1 MAYAPGTF
9 RGASPAAPQGTSLP
23 PPSRSPVVRAAA
35 IRARKYTDIIER
47 IHMSTQHEFKTEV
60 KQMLDLVIH
69 SLYSNKE
76 IFLREIISNASD
88 AIDRCRFESLK
99 DASLLEKDPEWK
111 IKLIVDKDAR
121 TLTIRDNGIGMTA
134 DEVEKNIGTVANSGT
149 KHFLENLKGSKE
161 ELPPELIGQFGVGFY
176 SAFMVADEV
185 SLVTRHAGTDNSQ
198 GSRWVSK
205 GDGFYTLD
213 AVEKETRGTDVILH
227 LKEDETEFLEEWR
240 LRKIVKKYSDFVEHP
255 IVMDCEHQEPVLDAD
270 GKQVLDADGKPVP
283 PKTVMKEDTLNSRQ
297 AIWLRPKSEVKPEE
311 YNEFYRHLSHDF
323 QEPFETLHW
332 SVEGQAEFKAL
343 VYIPQ
348 KPLWDMLV
356 QENTPHGIQLYVHR
370 VFITDACEQ
379 LLPRYLR
386 FLRGVVDSAD
396 LPLNVSREMLQEAR
410 ALTIIRKNIIKK
422 TLDTLADLQKNAPE
436 RYESFYENFGAILK
450 EGLREDFENSEK
462 IQNLLLFHSTALD
475 DKQRTTLA
483 DYVKRMP
490 EGQTEIYY
498 LTAEALANAKNSPRL
513 EAFRKKG
520 YEVLLLTDTVDE
532 FVIPSLDNYQGKHLR
547 DISKGEVDLESAE
560 EKKAHEAEEK
570 AEQEANAPLLAR
582 LKEILKGKVEEVRL
596 SRRLTDSA
604 CCLVDPEWALSPQ
617 MQRMMKALK
626 QEVPDTR
633 QILEINAGH
642 PLVAALRDLLAKDDR
657 DPRLEEGAKL
667 LFDAARLMEN
677 QPVEDPLAFAKQV
690 TMLMADGLKA

>member
-1 MAYAPGTF
+1 
-9 RGASPAAPQGTSLP
+9 
-23 PPSRSPVVRAAA
+23 
-35 IRARKYTDIIER
+35 
-47 IHMSTQHEFKTEV
+47 MSNQHEFKTEV

-99 DASLLEKDPEWK
+99 DASLLENDPDWK
-111 IKLIVDKDAR
+111 IKLIVDTDAR
-121 TLTIRDNGIGMTA
+121 TLTIRDNGIGMSA

-149 KHFLENLKGSKE
+149 KHFLENLKGNKE

-185 SLVTRHAGTDNSQ
+185 TLITRHAGADKSQ

-255 IVMDCEHQEPVLDAD
+255 IVMDCEHQESVLDAD

-283 PKTVMKEDTLNSRQ
+283 PKTVLKEDTLNSQQ
-297 AIWLRPKSEVKPEE
+297 AIWLRSKSEVKPEE
-311 YNEFYRHLSHDF
+311 YNEFYKHLSHDF

-436 RYESFYENFGAILK
+436 RYETFYENFGAILK

-570 AEQEANAPLLAR
+570 AAQEANAPLLAR
-582 LKEILKGKVEEVRL
+582 LKELLKDKVEEVRL

-626 QEVPDTR
+626 QEVPDTK
-633 QILEINAGH
+633 QILEINADH
-642 PLVAALRDLLAKDDR
+642 PLVAALRELLAKDEK

-690 TMLMADGLKA
+690 TKLMADGLKA

>member
-1 MAYAPGTF
+1 
-9 RGASPAAPQGTSLP
+9 
-23 PPSRSPVVRAAA
+23 
-35 IRARKYTDIIER
+35 
-47 IHMSTQHEFKTEV
+47 MSTQHEFKTEV

-111 IKLIVDKDAR
+111 IKLIVDKGAR

-185 SLVTRHAGTDNSQ
+185 TLVTRHAGTDNSQ

-283 PKTVMKEDTLNSRQ
+283 PKTVVKEDTLNSRQ

-475 DKQRTTLA
+475 DKQRTTLT

-547 DISKGEVDLESAE
+547 DISKGEVDLESTE
-560 EKKAHEAEEK
+560 EKKAHEAEAK
-570 AEQEANAPLLAR
+570 AVQEANAPLLAR

-642 PLVAALRDLLAKDDR
+642 PLVAALRDLLAKDDK

>member
-1 MAYAPGTF
+1 
-9 RGASPAAPQGTSLP
+9 
-23 PPSRSPVVRAAA
+23 
-35 IRARKYTDIIER
+35 
-47 IHMSTQHEFKTEV
+47 MSNQHEFKTEV

-99 DASLLEKDPEWK
+99 DASLLENDPDWK

-121 TLTIRDNGIGMTA
+121 TLTIRDNGIGMSA

-149 KHFLENLKGSKE
+149 KHFLENLKGNKE

-185 SLVTRHAGTDNSQ
+185 TLITRHAGADKSQ

-255 IVMDCEHQEPVLDAD
+255 IVMDCEHQESVLDAD

-283 PKTVMKEDTLNSRQ
+283 PKTVLKEDTLNSQQ
-297 AIWLRPKSEVKPEE
+297 AIWLRSKSEVKPEE
-311 YNEFYRHLSHDF
+311 YNEFYKHLSHDF

-436 RYESFYENFGAILK
+436 RYETFYENFGAILK

-462 IQNLLLFHSTALD
+462 IQNLLLFHSTALE

-570 AEQEANAPLLAR
+570 AAQEANAPLLAR
-582 LKEILKGKVEEVRL
+582 LKELLKDKVEEVRL

-626 QEVPDTR
+626 QEVPDTK
-633 QILEINAGH
+633 QILEINADH
-642 PLVAALRDLLAKDDR
+642 PLVVALRELLAKDEK

-667 LFDAARLMEN
+667 LFDAACLMEN

-690 TMLMADGLKA
+690 TKLMADGLKA

>member
-1 MAYAPGTF
+1 
-9 RGASPAAPQGTSLP
+9 
-23 PPSRSPVVRAAA
+23 
-35 IRARKYTDIIER
+35 
-47 IHMSTQHEFKTEV
+47 MSNQHEFKTEV

-76 IFLREIISNASD
+76 IFLREILSNASD

-99 DASLLEKDPEWK
+99 DASLLENDPAWK

-121 TLTIRDNGIGMTA
+121 TLTIRDNGIGMSA

-149 KHFLENLKGSKE
+149 KHFLENLKGNKE

-185 SLVTRHAGTDNSQ
+185 TLVTRHAGADKSQ

-255 IVMDCEHQEPVLDAD
+255 IVMDCEHQESVLDAD

-283 PKTVMKEDTLNSRQ
+283 PKTVMKEDTLNSQQ
-297 AIWLRPKSEVKPEE
+297 AIWLRSKSEVKPEE
-311 YNEFYRHLSHDF
+311 YNEFYKHLSHDF

-436 RYESFYENFGAILK
+436 RYEAFYENFGAILK

-462 IQNLLLFHSTALD
+462 IQNLLLFHSTSLD

-490 EGQTEIYY
+490 EGQSEIYY

-570 AEQEANAPLLAR
+570 AAQESNAPLLAR
-582 LKEILKGKVEEVRL
+582 LKEILKDKVEEVRL

-626 QEVPDTR
+626 QEVPDTK
-633 QILEINAGH
+633 QILEINADH
-642 PLVAALRDLLAKDDR
+642 PLVGALRELLAKDEK

-690 TMLMADGLKA
+690 TKLMADGLKA

>member
-1 MAYAPGTF
+1 
-9 RGASPAAPQGTSLP
+9 
-23 PPSRSPVVRAAA
+23 
-35 IRARKYTDIIER
+35 
-47 IHMSTQHEFKTEV
+47 MSNQHEFKTEV

-99 DASLLEKDPEWK
+99 DASLLENDPDWK

-121 TLTIRDNGIGMTA
+121 TLTIRDNGIGMSA

-149 KHFLENLKGSKE
+149 KHFLENLKGNKE

-185 SLVTRHAGTDNSQ
+185 TLVTRHAGADKSQ

-227 LKEDETEFLEEWR
+227 LKEEETEFLEEWR

-255 IVMDCEHQEPVLDAD
+255 IVMDCEHQESVLDAD

-283 PKTVMKEDTLNSRQ
+283 PKTVLKEDTLNSQQ
-297 AIWLRPKSEVKPEE
+297 AIWLRSKSEVKPEE
-311 YNEFYRHLSHDF
+311 YNEFYKHLSHDF

-436 RYESFYENFGAILK
+436 RYETFYENFGAILK

-570 AEQEANAPLLAR
+570 AAQEANAPLLAR
-582 LKEILKGKVEEVRL
+582 LKELLKDKVEEVRL

-626 QEVPDTR
+626 QEVPDTK
-633 QILEINAGH
+633 QILEINADH
-642 PLVAALRDLLAKDDR
+642 PLVAALRELLAKDEK

-690 TMLMADGLKA
+690 TKLMADGLKA

>member
-1 MAYAPGTF
+1 
-9 RGASPAAPQGTSLP
+9 
-23 PPSRSPVVRAAA
+23 
-35 IRARKYTDIIER
+35 
-47 IHMSTQHEFKTEV
+47 MSNQHEFKTEV

-99 DASLLEKDPEWK
+99 DASLLENDPDWK

-121 TLTIRDNGIGMTA
+121 TLTIRDNGIGMSA

-149 KHFLENLKGSKE
+149 KHFLENLKGNKE

-185 SLVTRHAGTDNSQ
+185 TLITRHAGADKSQ

-227 LKEDETEFLEEWR
+227 LKEEETEFLEEWR

-255 IVMDCEHQEPVLDAD
+255 IVMDCEHQESVLDAD

-283 PKTVMKEDTLNSRQ
+283 PKTVLKEDTLNSQQ
-297 AIWLRPKSEVKPEE
+297 AIWLRSKSEVKPEE
-311 YNEFYRHLSHDF
+311 YNEFYKHLSHDF

-436 RYESFYENFGAILK
+436 RYETFYENFGAILK

-570 AEQEANAPLLAR
+570 AAQEANAPLLAR
-582 LKEILKGKVEEVRL
+582 LKELLKDKVEEVRL

-626 QEVPDTR
+626 QEVPDTK
-633 QILEINAGH
+633 QILEINADH
-642 PLVAALRDLLAKDDR
+642 PLVAALRELLAKDEK

-690 TMLMADGLKA
+690 TKLMADGLKA

>member
-1 MAYAPGTF
+1 
-9 RGASPAAPQGTSLP
+9 
-23 PPSRSPVVRAAA
+23 
-35 IRARKYTDIIER
+35 
-47 IHMSTQHEFKTEV
+47 MSNQHEFKTEV

-99 DASLLEKDPEWK
+99 DASLLENDPDWK

-121 TLTIRDNGIGMTA
+121 TLTIRDNGIGMSA

-149 KHFLENLKGSKE
+149 KHFLENLKGNKE

-185 SLVTRHAGTDNSQ
+185 TLITRHAGADKSQ

-255 IVMDCEHQEPVLDAD
+255 IVMDCEHQESVLDAD

-283 PKTVMKEDTLNSRQ
+283 PKTVLKEDTLNSQQ
-297 AIWLRPKSEVKPEE
+297 AIWLRSKSEVKPEE
-311 YNEFYRHLSHDF
+311 YNEFYKHLSHDF

-436 RYESFYENFGAILK
+436 RYETFYENFGAILK

-570 AEQEANAPLLAR
+570 AAQEANAPLLAR
-582 LKEILKGKVEEVRL
+582 LKELLKDKVEEVRL

-626 QEVPDTR
+626 QEVPDTK
-633 QILEINAGH
+633 QILEINADH
-642 PLVAALRDLLAKDDR
+642 PLVAALRELLAKDEK

-690 TMLMADGLKA
+690 TKLMADGLKA